1 MPTAKVISQKALCVD
16 DLRHAEYYGLQGTF
30 DELYAKSKEG
40 EIFTDLMGIILSR
53 ENILLA
59 YRNIKTNSGS
69 KTRGTDN
76 VTIDDIGR
84 LSPEEVVE
92 KVRFIV
98 TGSPYGYRP
107 RPVRRKDIPKPNGS
121 TRPLGIPCMWDR
133 LVQQC
138 IKQVMEPICEAKF
151 SEHSY
156 GFRPQRSVENAIAES
171 YKLMQLSHLTQVIEF
186 DIKGFFDNV
195 NHSKLIRQIWAMGIH
210 DKHLLYVLLRILKAP
225 VKMPD
230 GMMLFPTKGT
240 PQGGIISPLLANI
253 VLNELDHWVESNWQE
268 NPVVYRY
275 KMQINKQGTVNRGHG
290 YEAMRRT
297 ELKEMYIVRYA
308 DDFRIFCRTRKD
320 AVRTKIA
327 ITSWLKERL
336 KLDVSP
342 EKTRIVNVKR
352 HNSEF
357 LGFKFKLRP
366 KREKWVVKSHMCEKA
381 LNKQKQE
388 LTEQAKNVA
397 KPRAEKTEADE
408 IRLYN
413 LKVMGMQNY
422 FCIATNI
429 SLDCREIGEKI
440 SAVFKNRLETQ
451 KGRGRCRLK
460 REGRKLTGAERK
472 RYGKS
477 GQLRYVAGSE
487 EPIYP
492 VGYVQHRSPM
502 WHRCNINAYTPEGR
516 EAIHSNLSFPNRGL
530 INALMAQPLYGR
542 SVEYADNRISMFSAQ
557 WGKCAIMGTAFQCLS
572 DIHCHHIKPRSMGG
586 SDRYD
591 NLVLVS
597 EPMHRLIHATA
608 EDTIQLYLHLL
619 NPKADQIKKLNKL
632 REMAGSKAI

>member
-40 EIFTDLMGIILSR
+40 EVFTDLMGIILSR

-84 LSPEEVVE
+84 LSPEEIVE

-195 NHSKLIRQIWAMGIH
+195 DHSKLIRQIWALGIR
-210 DKHLLYVLLRILKAP
+210 DKHLIYVLLRILKAP
-225 VKMPD
+225 VKMPE
-230 GMMLFPTKGT
+230 GTMLFPTKGT

-253 VLNELDHWVESNWQE
+253 VLNELDHWVESNWQD

-275 KMQINKQGTVNRGHG
+275 KLWKDKKGTEHRNNS
-290 YEAMRRT
+290 YKAMRKT
-297 ELKEMYIVRYA
+297 ALKEMYIVRYA
-308 DDFRIFCRTRKD
+308 DDFRIYCRTRKD
-320 AVRTKIA
+320 AVRTKTA
-327 ITSWLKERL
+327 VTLWLKERL

-366 KREKWVVKSHMCEKA
+366 KEEKWVVRSHMCDKA
-381 LNKQKQE
+381 LKKQKQA
-388 LTEQAKNVA
+388 LAEQAKKVA
-397 KPRAEKTEADE
+397 KPEAGKTEADE

-413 LKVMGMQNY
+413 SKVTGMQNY
-422 FCIATNI
+422 YCIATHIN
-429 SLDCREIGEKI
+429 LDCGKIGRE
-440 SAVFKNRLETQ
+440 VNTVLKNRLGAQ
-451 KGRGRCRLK
+451 KGSRLRK
-460 REGRKLTGAERK
+460 KGRKLTEAERK

-477 GQLRYVAGSE
+477 EQLRYVAGTE

-492 VGYVQHRSPM
+492 VGYVRHHPPMLHR
-502 WHRCNINAYTPEGR
+502 RNINAYTPKGR
-516 EAIHSNLSFPNRGL
+516 EAIHSNLSFPNKGF

-586 SDRYD
+586 SDKYD

-608 EDTIQLYLHLL
+608 ADTIQLYLYLL
-619 NPKADQIKKLNKL
+619 NLNADQIKKLNKL
-632 REMAGSKAI
+632 REMAGNKAI